1 MAASATLTN
10 LSLLKS
16 GQTQREFISGG
27 FERTISPLLDN
38 AIQVLSQWSDDLTRE
53 FTDVVYD
60 QMLRD
65 PAVSASVEILKSL
78 ILSEPVRVVS
88 KVQDKKSPEYVKAK
102 EIADFVDRQIQDMN
116 RPAEVAVYEMLEA
129 IAYGSSLAEIVLEE
143 ADDPILKRPVLRLKD
158 VKTKARRN
166 YGIIVDRYFNVLGAI
181 NREWGYSAPGIYTGS
196 TAPDPSRAIPRE
208 KLVILTF
215 GSKYGDPRGVSMIRP
230 AWNSYFLKAQV
241 WPQYLK
247 FLVQFASPSLVGFT
261 PENDSE
267 PIEAINDDGT
277 KKLNEDGTVAEV
289 TPEEQMLETL
299 LGFQGGTVAV
309 LKGGSKLDVLWS
321 QGGGEAFSKA
331 VELFDRQIAMAIL
344 KTHRTL
350 LESKNSSKADSESA
364 ADITDVF
371 VAHLKDVV
379 SGVLTKDLAYQLVKL
394 NFGPDDA
401 RQYCPTVTVK
411 GVPKQ
416 DFSKAAGA
424 VAQLWTAKY
433 LHPSQVQETDALIGL
448 PERDMDDFLE
458 GLAQEEELRQID
470 QIERMKLL
478 NPGAGTAT
486 KPGEESKPGTED

>member
-1 MAASATLTN
+1 MAAIQTLT
-10 LSLLKS
+10 LMRP
-16 GQTQREFISGG
+16 GQQTREYVSGG

-38 AIQVLSQWSDDLTRE
+38 AIQVLAQWSDDLTRE
-53 FTDVVYD
+53 FTDRVYD
-60 QMLRD
+60 EMLRD
-65 PAVSASVEILKSL
+65 PAVSASVEILKAL

-88 KVQDKKSPEYVKAK
+88 RVQDKKSPEYKQAK
-102 EIADFVDRQIQDMN
+102 EVADFVDRQLQDMN
-116 RPAEVAVYEMLEA
+116 RPVEVAVYEMLEA
-129 IAYGSSLAEIVLEE
+129 IAYGSSLAEVVLEE
-143 ADDPILKRPVLRLKD
+143 SDDPILNRPILKLRD
-158 VKTKARRN
+158 MKTKARRN
-166 YGIIVDRYFNVLGAI
+166 YGILVDRYFNVLGAV

-196 TAPDPSRAIPRE
+196 TVPDPKKVIPRE

-215 GSKYGDPRGVSMIRP
+215 GSRYGDPRGVSMIRP

-267 PIEAINDDGT
+267 PIEALNDDGT
-277 KKLNEDGTVAEV
+277 KKLNEDGTIAEI
-289 TPEEQMLETL
+289 TPEEDMLQTL

-309 LKGGSKLDVLWS
+309 LKGGSKLEVLWS

-379 SGVLTKDLAYQLVKL
+379 SGVLTKDLSYQLVKL
-394 NFGPDDA
+394 NYGPDIA
-401 RQYCPTVTVK
+401 RRFAPTVTVK

-416 DFSKAAGA
+416 DFSKAADA
-424 VAQLWTAKY
+424 VAKLWTAKY
-433 LHPSQVQETDALIGL
+433 LHASQVQETDALIGL
-448 PERDMDDFLE
+448 PERDMDDFLD

-470 QIERMKLL
+470 QVERMKLL
-478 NPGAGTAT
+478 NPGAGAAT
-486 KPGEESKPGTED
+486 KPGDESKPGEEE